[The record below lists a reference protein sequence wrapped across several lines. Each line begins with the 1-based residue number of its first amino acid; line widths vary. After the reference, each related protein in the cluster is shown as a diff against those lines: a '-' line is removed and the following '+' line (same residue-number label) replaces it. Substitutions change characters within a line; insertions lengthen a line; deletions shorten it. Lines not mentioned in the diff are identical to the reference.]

1 MTRQEAL
8 ELVEQ
13 ENRPRIPTLEWYC
26 KVIQLIG
33 GCFVEFIKLIHMLD
47 KNKVVVII
55 PAFKAKI
62 ILRQF

>member
-26 KVIQLIG
+26 KVIQLNFEDVLSNLLG
-33 GCFVEFIKLIHMLD
+33 THSY
-47 KNKVVVII
+47 
-55 PAFKAKI
+55 A
-62 ILRQF
+62 R